1 MNGLGEPC
9 VLVAIRGPAGA
20 AIFVAGQHLSGP
32 DRTAGKI
39 LGTTMST
46 GSGRRCTTIS
56 VAVLLA

>member
-1 MNGLGEPC
+1 LRPC
-9 VLVAIRGPAGA
+9 NHTWTAGA
-20 AIFVAGQHLSGP
+20 SIFGAGQHLSGP
-32 DRTAGKI
+32 GRTGRKI